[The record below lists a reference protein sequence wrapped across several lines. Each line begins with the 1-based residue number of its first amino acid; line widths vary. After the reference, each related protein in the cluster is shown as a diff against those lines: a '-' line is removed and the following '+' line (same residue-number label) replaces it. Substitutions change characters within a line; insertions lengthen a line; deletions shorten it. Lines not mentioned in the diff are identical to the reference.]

1 MNNIIRIGNQYQIY
15 SVDELALHL
24 MQRIF
29 HKDPLGDL
37 DGAHIYNAL
46 LYLAISN
53 KELPQN
59 LFVKVNT
66 MRKELPRFVEQFD
79 KQLAKLVKTY
89 EALYD
94 YQQAQ
99 VEKFENLPPFALPED
114 TEDTVDFILSLNKD
128 LYTFKGA
135 EEMLGITRQTLKKWA
150 ENNMHGIKCETVLG
164 KKRDYLS
171 KESVIKIFRKNQG
184 IKLAA

>member
-1 MNNIIRIGNQYQIY
+1 MNDIIRIGNKYQIY

-37 DGAHIYNAL
+37 DGEHIYNAL
-46 LYLAISN
+46 LYLAISQ

-59 LFVKVNT
+59 LFIKVKT
-66 MRKELPRFVEQFD
+66 MRQELPRFVEQFD

-89 EALYD
+89 EACYN

-99 VEKFENLPPFALPED
+99 VEKFENLPEYALPED
-114 TEDTVDFILSLNKD
+114 TDATVDFIISLKKD
-128 LYTFKGA
+128 VYPFKEA
-135 EEMLGITRQTLKKWA
+135 EDMLGITRQTLKKWA

-184 IKLAA
+184 IRLAA